1 MSHEHHSSMTNHKN
15 KETQENL
22 CVSVR
27 KNELSLTTDYDFSLY
42 MKWLWLKWIVVVLP
56 YVLIW
61 PPSHHHHFESR
72 SCTCCSRP
80 KVAGES
86 RIFVHN
92 LIIQVSRMVYG
103 RSCRDGDI
111 SILKDHQMKSKQK
124 NLSSSQLSFFTHKV
138 LLIAK
143 VIPNWPPWS
152 ELFCSILLTVQ
163 LREMSMTVVFDHQ
176 KYWWLTFSWWKKS
189 APASLLYSIP

>member
-124 NLSSSQLSFFTHKV
+124 KSFLFTTFVFHAQSVVDRKSYTKLTPLIRAV
-138 LLIAK
+138 L
-143 VIPNWPPWS
+143 
-152 ELFCSILLTVQ
+152 
-163 LREMSMTVVFDHQ
+163 
-176 KYWWLTFSWWKKS
+176 
-189 APASLLYSIP
+189 